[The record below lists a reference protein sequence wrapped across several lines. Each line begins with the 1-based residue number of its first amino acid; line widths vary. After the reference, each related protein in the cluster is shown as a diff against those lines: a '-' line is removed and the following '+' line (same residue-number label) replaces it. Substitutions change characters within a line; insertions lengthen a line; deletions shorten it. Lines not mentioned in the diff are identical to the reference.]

1 MRKQE
6 NKYTLVNGKLVKY
19 DFLIEKNIKRIYY
32 IVQRRILKR
41 GIL

>member
-1 MRKQE
+1 MIKQE
-6 NKYTLVNGKLVKY
+6 NKYTLVNEKLVKY